1 MNVKIFLLAIMA
13 VSIEIGGIHASPAAW
28 DKADDHSD
36 AVVRETRG
44 KEYLG
49 AVVRALNYVVYE
61 AATPLNWEGAKAVCA
76 KKGGALASLTYN
88 ADIKKL
94 MKYTPHGN
102 GAWVG
107 AKNPTKTQT
116 TWKWLTGEPIP
127 QSFPGWAAGNPNG
140 GEDCLSL
147 EASGLHDW
155 GCTAT
160 KRRYVC
166 QYSHA

>member
-1 MNVKIFLLAIMA
+1 MA
-13 VSIEIGGIHASPAAW
+13 VSVEIGGIHASPAAW

-49 AVVRALNYVVYE
+49 SVVTASNFVIYK
-61 AATPLNWEGAKAVCA
+61 AATSLNWEGAQADCA
-76 KKGGALASLTYN
+76 KKGGALASLTNY
-88 ADIKKL
+88 ADIKNILKHL
-94 MKYTPHGN
+94 TGG

-107 AKNPTKTQT
+107 AKNPSKTQT

-127 QSFPGWAAGNPNG
+127 KNFPGWAPGNPNG

-147 EASGLHDW
+147 EPGGVLTTGLHDW
-155 GCTAT
+155 GCAD
-160 KRRYVC
+160 KKDRYIC
-166 QYSHA
+166 QHIHG